1 MCSDL
6 GGTQSQRPPACAR
19 ARWGVRARRG
29 RPAAVPPGASAEC
42 RGRGGR
48 AGGDCAAGASAVR
61 AGGTGD
67 EDGAESC
74 ADAEPGLAGLAAASV
89 QGVLALGSVAGR
101 RPLRLGHGEGRMLE
115 GALPAPRPD
124 TPHARWESFDLH
136 AGVVVP
142 GHRERQERLCR
153 YVLRPPVT
161 GDRLAV
167 ATDGR
172 VVLRLRHPWAD
183 GTTHVAFEPTAFL
196 ERLAVLVPRPRINLL
211 LYHGVLAAHAAWR
224 ADVVARAPAGGAAP
238 AGAESDN
245 AAATSPGPAGR
256 GWADLMRRAFEVDVL
271 ACTRCGGRLRL
282 VNRRHPPAG
291 PRPLRRSRS
300 CRAGA
305 RPTRAACRLAIGDGR
320 ARGAR

>member
-1 MCSDL
+1 
-6 GGTQSQRPPACAR
+6 
-19 ARWGVRARRG
+19 
-29 RPAAVPPGASAEC
+29 
-42 RGRGGR
+42 
-48 AGGDCAAGASAVR
+48 
-61 AGGTGD
+61 
-67 EDGAESC
+67 
-74 ADAEPGLAGLAAASV
+74 
-89 QGVLALGSVAGR
+89 
-101 RPLRLGHGEGRMLE
+101 MLE

-124 TPHARWESFDLH
+124 VPHVRWEGFDLH
-136 AGVVVP
+136 AGVTVP
-142 GHRERQERLCR
+142 GHRARLERLCR

-167 ATDGR
+167 AADGR

-238 AGAESDN
+238 AGAESDH

-256 GWADLMRRAFEVDVL
+256 RWADQMRRAFEVDVL

-282 VNRRHPPAG
+282 VALWRPA
-291 PRPLRRSRS
+291 P
-300 CRAGA
+300 
-305 RPTRAACRLAIGDGR
+305 
-320 ARGAR
+320 